1 MDKQLAERVDVGV
14 SADVYR
20 DSALASRMH
29 SLPANG
35 IKLARTGVVSLAE
48 IYRACM

>member
-1 MDKQLAERVDVGV
+1 MDKQLAQRVEVGV

-20 DSALASRMH
+20 DSALASRMF
-29 SLPANG
+29 SLPNNG